1 MFKNTLRYIAVT
13 FMVISLLPALLI
25 GDIGFEYIMS
35 KYGGL
40 GEEKHTMIANLMI
53 GHLNNTVLAILC
65 LVVIFSY
72 SLGIVCIC
80 MDIKKPKE

>member
-35 KYGGL
+35 KY
-40 GEEKHTMIANLMI
+40 TMIANLMI